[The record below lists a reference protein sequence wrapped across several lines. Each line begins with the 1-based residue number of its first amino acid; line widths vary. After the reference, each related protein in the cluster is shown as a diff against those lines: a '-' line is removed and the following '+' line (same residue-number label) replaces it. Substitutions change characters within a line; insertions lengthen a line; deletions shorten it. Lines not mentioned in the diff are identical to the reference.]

1 MTMKRLCATVLL
13 LLLSVCAFAVQKSGT
28 IVYINGSKF
37 YIHTVQPGETL
48 YGLSKAYEVGEKVI
62 LQYNPSAGGGLKAGE
77 NVKIPFVTA
86 VPEPKSERKLR
97 RTFDSHTVA
106 QGETL
111 YAISRKY
118 EIPIQTVIEDNPS
131 LDPTNLRLGERIL
144 IRKKEIGSE
153 DEAGAKEQ
161 WEAYRNTLNSV
172 AEEGYAYHMVKPG
185 ETFYSLSRRFGITE
199 EQLGSLNGGLK
210 PADLKAGAIIKVP
223 GSPEELAAGERQPAD
238 TVRADSVPDLSAD
251 NRVKEIE
258 FRALRR
264 SATLNVALLLPM
276 DAGTPNPS
284 YLEFYQGFLLGLDS
298 VKTKYGYSVNVCLYN
313 TARDAEKI
321 REITESDA
329 FRNTDLIIGPVY
341 GSVYKALMDDLTNKN
356 IPVIYPL
363 SSRSEEFGV
372 YPDFIQVNPSM
383 KALTVAMSDWLRE
396 EAEEANLVCLNLTG
410 NEVSHSDLEDIRL
423 FKEYMHRIGSMNF
436 YDWNTSAVPLDGL
449 RLQLLPDRENIII
462 LPTTKEAE
470 VSKILPVLSALTD
483 GYRITVVGFP
493 EWQAFTSVDHETYFK
508 LHTKI
513 FTYSYVDN
521 TTEPAKRFA
530 LKYRKYFYTEPNNL
544 AYKAFDMSL
553 YFIELAAK
561 YRDRTLDA
569 LEFYPRNG
577 DFSRFYFQKM
587 EGQAGKENQGFYIV
601 NFGSDYRL
609 KIESL

>member
-1 MTMKRLCATVLL
+1 MLKLLFLFLL
-13 LLLSVCAFAVQKSGT
+13 LWSCGQVLGQGTAVTKSND
-28 IVYINGSKF
+28 IVVIRGKSY
-37 YIHTVQPGETL
+37 YLHTVQPGQTL
-48 YGLSKAYEVGEKVI
+48 YSICKAYGANIDEVKSLNDKKDNALSLYEVLKVP
-62 LQYNPSAGGGLKAGE
+62 YTD
-77 NVKIPFVTA
+77 PFVQQDD
-86 VPEPKSERKLR
+86 K
-97 RTFDSHTVA
+97 F
-106 QGETL
+106 
-111 YAISRKY
+111 Y
-118 EIPIQTVIEDNPS
+118 
-131 LDPTNLRLGERIL
+131 
-144 IRKKEIGSE
+144 
-153 DEAGAKEQ
+153 
-161 WEAYRNTLNSV
+161 
-172 AEEGYAYHMVKPG
+172 YHKVVKG
-185 ETFYSLSRRFGITE
+185 ETFYSIARLYKIKPKR
-199 EQLGSLNGGLK
+199 LLK
-210 PADLKAGAIIKVP
+210 FNEGYAQNQPLAVGAVVKLP
-223 GSPEELAAGERQPAD
+223 LAEI
-238 TVRADSVPDLSAD
+238 DLS
-251 NRVKEIE
+251 VLGEEEIE
-258 FRALRR
+258 ASVGKKQEIRPVRPVRNESVKKVEEASVTDILQDALMQKNEKTEQEPEKETTTVIG
-264 SATLNVALLLPM
+264 ATDKMEIPDYISEVVMSVDPFVKVALLLPFSAKDYPVFVDTLVEKM
-276 DAGTPNPS
+276 PVQISARS
-284 YLEFYQGFLLGLDS
+284 EQFISFYEGVLLAVDSLKNQGY
-298 VKTKYGYSVNVCLYN
+298 KVNLKVFD
-313 TARDAEKI
+313 TERSAEKMYTMVD
-321 REITESDA
+321 EIDR
-329 FRNTDLIIGPVY
+329 FHPDLIIGPVY

-508 LHTKI
+508 LNTKI

>member
-1 MTMKRLCATVLL
+1 MLKLLFLFLL
-13 LLLSVCAFAVQKSGT
+13 LWSCGQVLGQGTAVTKSND
-28 IVYINGSKF
+28 IVVIRGKSY
-37 YIHTVQPGETL
+37 YLHTVQPGQTL
-48 YGLSKAYEVGEKVI
+48 YSICKAYGANIDEVKSLNDKKDNALSLYEVLKVP
-62 LQYNPSAGGGLKAGE
+62 YTD
-77 NVKIPFVTA
+77 PFVQQDD
-86 VPEPKSERKLR
+86 K
-97 RTFDSHTVA
+97 F
-106 QGETL
+106 
-111 YAISRKY
+111 Y
-118 EIPIQTVIEDNPS
+118 
-131 LDPTNLRLGERIL
+131 
-144 IRKKEIGSE
+144 
-153 DEAGAKEQ
+153 
-161 WEAYRNTLNSV
+161 
-172 AEEGYAYHMVKPG
+172 YHKVVKG
-185 ETFYSLSRRFGITE
+185 ETFYSIARLYKIKPKR
-199 EQLGSLNGGLK
+199 LLK
-210 PADLKAGAIIKVP
+210 FNEGYAQNQPLAVGAVVKLP
-223 GSPEELAAGERQPAD
+223 LAEI
-238 TVRADSVPDLSAD
+238 DLS
-251 NRVKEIE
+251 VLGEEEIE
-258 FRALRR
+258 ASVGKKQEIRPVRPVRNESVKKVEEASVTDILQDALMQKNEKTEQEPEKETTTVIG
-264 SATLNVALLLPM
+264 ATDKMEIPDYISEVVMPVDPFVKVALLLPFSAKDYPVFVDTLVEKM
-276 DAGTPNPS
+276 PVQISARS
-284 YLEFYQGFLLGLDS
+284 EQFISFYEGVLLAVERLKNQGY
-298 VKTKYGYSVNVCLYN
+298 KVNLKVFD
-313 TARDAEKI
+313 TERSAEKMYTMVD
-321 REITESDA
+321 EIDR
-329 FRNTDLIIGPVY
+329 FHPDLIIGPVY

-508 LHTKI
+508 LNTKI

>member
-1 MTMKRLCATVLL
+1 MLKLLFLFLL
-13 LLLSVCAFAVQKSGT
+13 LWSCGQVIGQGTAVTKSND
-28 IVYINGSKF
+28 IVVIRGKSY
-37 YIHTVQPGETL
+37 YLHTVQPGQTL
-48 YGLSKAYEVGEKVI
+48 YSICKAYGANIDEVKSLNYKKDNALSLYEVLKVP
-62 LQYNPSAGGGLKAGE
+62 YTD
-77 NVKIPFVTA
+77 PFVQQDD
-86 VPEPKSERKLR
+86 K
-97 RTFDSHTVA
+97 F
-106 QGETL
+106 
-111 YAISRKY
+111 Y
-118 EIPIQTVIEDNPS
+118 
-131 LDPTNLRLGERIL
+131 
-144 IRKKEIGSE
+144 
-153 DEAGAKEQ
+153 
-161 WEAYRNTLNSV
+161 
-172 AEEGYAYHMVKPG
+172 YHKVVKG
-185 ETFYSLSRRFGITE
+185 ETFYSIARLYKIKPKR
-199 EQLGSLNGGLK
+199 LLK
-210 PADLKAGAIIKVP
+210 FNEGYAQNQPLAVGAVVKLP
-223 GSPEELAAGERQPAD
+223 LAEI
-238 TVRADSVPDLSAD
+238 DLS
-251 NRVKEIE
+251 VLGEEEIE
-258 FRALRR
+258 ASVGKKQEIRPERPVRNESVKKVEEASVTDILQNALMQKNEKTEQEPEKETTTVIG
-264 SATLNVALLLPM
+264 ATDKMEIPDYISEVVMPVDPFVKVALLLPFSAKDYPVFVDTLVEKM
-276 DAGTPNPS
+276 PVQISARS
-284 YLEFYQGFLLGLDS
+284 EQFISFYEGVLLAVDSLKNQGY
-298 VKTKYGYSVNVCLYN
+298 KVNLKVFD
-313 TARDAEKI
+313 TERSAEKMYTMVD
-321 REITESDA
+321 EIDR
-329 FRNTDLIIGPVY
+329 FHPDLIIGPVY

-508 LHTKI
+508 LNTKI

>member
-1 MTMKRLCATVLL
+1 MLKLLFLFLL
-13 LLLSVCAFAVQKSGT
+13 LWSCGQVLGQGTAVTKSND
-28 IVYINGSKF
+28 IVVIRGKSY
-37 YIHTVQPGETL
+37 YLHTVQPGQTL
-48 YGLSKAYEVGEKVI
+48 YSICKAYGANIDEVKSLNDKKDNALSLYEVLKVP
-62 LQYNPSAGGGLKAGE
+62 YTD
-77 NVKIPFVTA
+77 PFVQQDD
-86 VPEPKSERKLR
+86 K
-97 RTFDSHTVA
+97 F
-106 QGETL
+106 
-111 YAISRKY
+111 Y
-118 EIPIQTVIEDNPS
+118 
-131 LDPTNLRLGERIL
+131 
-144 IRKKEIGSE
+144 
-153 DEAGAKEQ
+153 
-161 WEAYRNTLNSV
+161 
-172 AEEGYAYHMVKPG
+172 YHKVLKG
-185 ETFYSLSRRFGITE
+185 ETFYSIARLYKIKPKR
-199 EQLGSLNGGLK
+199 LLK
-210 PADLKAGAIIKVP
+210 FNEGYAQNQPLAVGAVVKLP
-223 GSPEELAAGERQPAD
+223 LAEI
-238 TVRADSVPDLSAD
+238 DLS
-251 NRVKEIE
+251 VLGEEEIE
-258 FRALRR
+258 ASVGKKQEIRPERPVRNETVKKVEEASVTDILQDALMQKNEKTEQEPEKETTTVIG
-264 SATLNVALLLPM
+264 ATDKMEIPDYISEVVMPVDPFVKVALLLPFSAKDYPVFVDTLVEKM
-276 DAGTPNPS
+276 PVQISARS
-284 YLEFYQGFLLGLDS
+284 EQFISFYEGVLLAVDSLKNQGY
-298 VKTKYGYSVNVCLYN
+298 KVNLKVFD
-313 TARDAEKI
+313 TERSAEKMYTMVD
-321 REITESDA
+321 EID
-329 FRNTDLIIGPVY
+329 RLHPDLIIGPVY

-470 VSKILPVLSALTD
+470 VSKILPILSALTE

-493 EWQAFTSVDHETYFK
+493 EWQTFTSVDHETYFK
-508 LHTKI
+508 LNTKI

>member
-1 MTMKRLCATVLL
+1 MLKLLFLFLL
-13 LLLSVCAFAVQKSGT
+13 LWSCGQVIGQGTAVTKSND
-28 IVYINGSKF
+28 IVVIRGKSY
-37 YIHTVQPGETL
+37 YLHTVQPGQTL
-48 YGLSKAYEVGEKVI
+48 YSICKAYGANIDEVKSLNDKKDNALSLYEVLKVP
-62 LQYNPSAGGGLKAGE
+62 YTD
-77 NVKIPFVTA
+77 PFVQQDD
-86 VPEPKSERKLR
+86 K
-97 RTFDSHTVA
+97 F
-106 QGETL
+106 
-111 YAISRKY
+111 Y
-118 EIPIQTVIEDNPS
+118 
-131 LDPTNLRLGERIL
+131 
-144 IRKKEIGSE
+144 
-153 DEAGAKEQ
+153 
-161 WEAYRNTLNSV
+161 
-172 AEEGYAYHMVKPG
+172 YHKVVKG
-185 ETFYSLSRRFGITE
+185 ETFYSIARLYKIKPKR
-199 EQLGSLNGGLK
+199 LLK
-210 PADLKAGAIIKVP
+210 FNEGYAQNQPLAVGAVVKLP
-223 GSPEELAAGERQPAD
+223 LAEI
-238 TVRADSVPDLSAD
+238 DLSVLGEEEIEASVGKKQEIRPERPVR
-251 NRVKEIE
+251 NESVKEVEEASVTDILQN
-258 FRALRR
+258 ALMQKNEKTEQEPEKETTTVIG
-264 SATLNVALLLPM
+264 ATDKMEIPDYISEVVMPVDPFVKVALLLPFSAKDYPVFVDTLVEKM
-276 DAGTPNPS
+276 PVQISARS
-284 YLEFYQGFLLGLDS
+284 EQFISFYEGVLLAVDSLKNQGY
-298 VKTKYGYSVNVCLYN
+298 KVNLKVFD
-313 TARDAEKI
+313 TERSAEKMYTMVD
-321 REITESDA
+321 EIDR
-329 FRNTDLIIGPVY
+329 FHPDLIIGPVY

-508 LHTKI
+508 LNTKI

>member
-1 MTMKRLCATVLL
+1 MLKLLFLFLL
-13 LLLSVCAFAVQKSGT
+13 LWSCGQVLGQGTAVTKSND
-28 IVYINGSKF
+28 IVVIRGKSY
-37 YIHTVQPGETL
+37 YLHTVQPGQTL
-48 YGLSKAYEVGEKVI
+48 YSICKAYGANIDEVKSLNDKKDNALSLYEVLKVP
-62 LQYNPSAGGGLKAGE
+62 YTD
-77 NVKIPFVTA
+77 PFVQQDD
-86 VPEPKSERKLR
+86 K
-97 RTFDSHTVA
+97 F
-106 QGETL
+106 
-111 YAISRKY
+111 Y
-118 EIPIQTVIEDNPS
+118 
-131 LDPTNLRLGERIL
+131 
-144 IRKKEIGSE
+144 
-153 DEAGAKEQ
+153 
-161 WEAYRNTLNSV
+161 
-172 AEEGYAYHMVKPG
+172 YHKVLKG
-185 ETFYSLSRRFGITE
+185 ETFYSIARLYKIKPKR
-199 EQLGSLNGGLK
+199 LLK
-210 PADLKAGAIIKVP
+210 FNEGYAQNQPLAVGAVVKLP
-223 GSPEELAAGERQPAD
+223 LAEI
-238 TVRADSVPDLSAD
+238 DLS
-251 NRVKEIE
+251 VLGEEEIE
-258 FRALRR
+258 ASVGKKQEIRPERPVRNESVKKVEEASVTDILQDALMQKNEKTEQEPEKETTTVIG
-264 SATLNVALLLPM
+264 ATDKMEIPDYISEVVMPVDPFVKVALLLPFSAKDYPVFVDTLVEKM
-276 DAGTPNPS
+276 PVQISARS
-284 YLEFYQGFLLGLDS
+284 EQFISFYEGVLLAVDSLKNQGY
-298 VKTKYGYSVNVCLYN
+298 KVNLKVFD
-313 TARDAEKI
+313 TERSAEKMYTMVD
-321 REITESDA
+321 EIDR
-329 FRNTDLIIGPVY
+329 FHPDLIIGPVY

-508 LHTKI
+508 LNTKI

-544 AYKAFDMSL
+544 AYKSFDMSL

>member
-1 MTMKRLCATVLL
+1 MLKLLFLFLL
-13 LLLSVCAFAVQKSGT
+13 LWSCGQVLGQGTAVTKSND
-28 IVYINGSKF
+28 IVVIRGKSY
-37 YIHTVQPGETL
+37 YLHTVQTGQTL
-48 YGLSKAYEVGEKVI
+48 YSICKAYGANIDEVKSLNDKKDNALSLYEVLKVP
-62 LQYNPSAGGGLKAGE
+62 YTD
-77 NVKIPFVTA
+77 PFVQQDD
-86 VPEPKSERKLR
+86 K
-97 RTFDSHTVA
+97 F
-106 QGETL
+106 
-111 YAISRKY
+111 Y
-118 EIPIQTVIEDNPS
+118 
-131 LDPTNLRLGERIL
+131 
-144 IRKKEIGSE
+144 
-153 DEAGAKEQ
+153 
-161 WEAYRNTLNSV
+161 
-172 AEEGYAYHMVKPG
+172 YHKVVKG
-185 ETFYSLSRRFGITE
+185 ETFYSIARLYKIKPKR
-199 EQLGSLNGGLK
+199 LLK
-210 PADLKAGAIIKVP
+210 FNEGYAQNQPLAVGAVVKLP
-223 GSPEELAAGERQPAD
+223 LAEI
-238 TVRADSVPDLSAD
+238 DLS
-251 NRVKEIE
+251 VLGEEEIE
-258 FRALRR
+258 ASVGKKQEIRPERPVRNESVKKVEEASVTDILQNALMQKNEKTEQEPEKETTTVIG
-264 SATLNVALLLPM
+264 ATDKMEIPDYISEVVMPVDPFVKVALLLPFSAKDYPVFVDTLVEKM
-276 DAGTPNPS
+276 PVQISARS
-284 YLEFYQGFLLGLDS
+284 EQFISFYEGVLLAVDSLKNQGY
-298 VKTKYGYSVNVCLYN
+298 KVNLKVFD
-313 TARDAEKI
+313 TERSAEKMYTMVD
-321 REITESDA
+321 EIDR
-329 FRNTDLIIGPVY
+329 FHPDLIIGPVY

-508 LHTKI
+508 LNTKI

>member
-1 MTMKRLCATVLL
+1 MLKLLFLFLL
-13 LLLSVCAFAVQKSGT
+13 LWSCGQVLGQGTAVTKSND
-28 IVYINGSKF
+28 IVVIRGKSY
-37 YIHTVQPGETL
+37 YLHTVQPGQTL
-48 YGLSKAYEVGEKVI
+48 YSICKAYGANIDEVKSLNDKKDNALSLYEVLKVP
-62 LQYNPSAGGGLKAGE
+62 YTD
-77 NVKIPFVTA
+77 PFVQQDD
-86 VPEPKSERKLR
+86 K
-97 RTFDSHTVA
+97 F
-106 QGETL
+106 
-111 YAISRKY
+111 Y
-118 EIPIQTVIEDNPS
+118 
-131 LDPTNLRLGERIL
+131 
-144 IRKKEIGSE
+144 
-153 DEAGAKEQ
+153 
-161 WEAYRNTLNSV
+161 
-172 AEEGYAYHMVKPG
+172 YHKVVKG
-185 ETFYSLSRRFGITE
+185 ETFYSIARLYKIKPKR
-199 EQLGSLNGGLK
+199 LLK
-210 PADLKAGAIIKVP
+210 FNEGYAQNQPLAVGAVVKLP
-223 GSPEELAAGERQPAD
+223 LAEI
-238 TVRADSVPDLSAD
+238 DLS
-251 NRVKEIE
+251 VLGEEEIE
-258 FRALRR
+258 ASVGKKQEIRPERPVRNESVKKVEEASVTDILQDALMQKNEKTEQEPEKETTTVIG
-264 SATLNVALLLPM
+264 ATDKMEIPDYISEVVMPVDPFVKVALLLPFSAKDYPVFVDTLVEKM
-276 DAGTPNPS
+276 PVQISARS
-284 YLEFYQGFLLGLDS
+284 EQFISFYEGVLLAVDSLKNQGY
-298 VKTKYGYSVNVCLYN
+298 KVNLKVFD
-313 TARDAEKI
+313 TERSAEKMYTMVD
-321 REITESDA
+321 EIDR
-329 FRNTDLIIGPVY
+329 FHPDLIIGPVY

-508 LHTKI
+508 LNTKI

-521 TTEPAKRFA
+521 TTEPAKRFP

>member
-1 MTMKRLCATVLL
+1 MLLWSCGQVLGQGT
-13 LLLSVCAFAVQKSGT
+13 AVTKSND
-28 IVYINGSKF
+28 IVVIRGKSY
-37 YIHTVQPGETL
+37 YLHTVQPGQTL
-48 YGLSKAYEVGEKVI
+48 YSICKAYGANIDEVKSLNDKKDNALSLYEVLKVP
-62 LQYNPSAGGGLKAGE
+62 YTD
-77 NVKIPFVTA
+77 PFVQQDD
-86 VPEPKSERKLR
+86 K
-97 RTFDSHTVA
+97 F
-106 QGETL
+106 
-111 YAISRKY
+111 Y
-118 EIPIQTVIEDNPS
+118 
-131 LDPTNLRLGERIL
+131 
-144 IRKKEIGSE
+144 
-153 DEAGAKEQ
+153 
-161 WEAYRNTLNSV
+161 
-172 AEEGYAYHMVKPG
+172 YHKVVKG
-185 ETFYSLSRRFGITE
+185 ETFYSIARLYKIKPKR
-199 EQLGSLNGGLK
+199 LLK
-210 PADLKAGAIIKVP
+210 FNEGYAQNQPLAVGAVVKLP
-223 GSPEELAAGERQPAD
+223 LAEI
-238 TVRADSVPDLSAD
+238 DLS
-251 NRVKEIE
+251 VLGEEEIE
-258 FRALRR
+258 ASVGKKQEIRPERPVRNESVKKVEEASVTDILQDALMQKNEKTEQEPEKETTTVIG
-264 SATLNVALLLPM
+264 ATDKMEIPDYISEVVMPVDPFVKVALLLPFSAKDYPVFVDTLVEKM
-276 DAGTPNPS
+276 PVQISARS
-284 YLEFYQGFLLGLDS
+284 EQFISFYEGVLLAVDSLKNQGY
-298 VKTKYGYSVNVCLYN
+298 KVNLKVFD
-313 TARDAEKI
+313 TERSAEKMYTMVD
-321 REITESDA
+321 EIDR
-329 FRNTDLIIGPVY
+329 FHPDLIIGPVY

-508 LHTKI
+508 LNTKI

>member
-1 MTMKRLCATVLL
+1 MLKLLFLFLL
-13 LLLSVCAFAVQKSGT
+13 LWSCGQVLGQGTAVTKSND
-28 IVYINGSKF
+28 IVVIRGKSY
-37 YIHTVQPGETL
+37 YLHTVQPGQTL
-48 YGLSKAYEVGEKVI
+48 YSICKAYGANIDEVKSLNDKKDNALSLYEVLKVP
-62 LQYNPSAGGGLKAGE
+62 YTD
-77 NVKIPFVTA
+77 PFVQQDD
-86 VPEPKSERKLR
+86 K
-97 RTFDSHTVA
+97 F
-106 QGETL
+106 
-111 YAISRKY
+111 Y
-118 EIPIQTVIEDNPS
+118 
-131 LDPTNLRLGERIL
+131 
-144 IRKKEIGSE
+144 
-153 DEAGAKEQ
+153 
-161 WEAYRNTLNSV
+161 
-172 AEEGYAYHMVKPG
+172 YHKVLKG
-185 ETFYSLSRRFGITE
+185 ETFYSIARLYKIKPKR
-199 EQLGSLNGGLK
+199 LLK
-210 PADLKAGAIIKVP
+210 FNEGYAQNQPLAVGAVVKLP
-223 GSPEELAAGERQPAD
+223 LAEI
-238 TVRADSVPDLSAD
+238 DLS
-251 NRVKEIE
+251 VLGEEEIE
-258 FRALRR
+258 ASVGKKQEIRPVRPVRNESVKKVEEASVTDILQDALMQKNEKTEQEPEKETTTVIV
-264 SATLNVALLLPM
+264 ATDKMEIPDYISEVVMPVDPFVKVALLLPFSAKDYPVFVDTLVEKM
-276 DAGTPNPS
+276 PVQISARS
-284 YLEFYQGFLLGLDS
+284 EQFISFYEGVLLAVDSLKNQGY
-298 VKTKYGYSVNVCLYN
+298 KVNLKVFD
-313 TARDAEKI
+313 TERSAEKMYTMVD
-321 REITESDA
+321 EIDR
-329 FRNTDLIIGPVY
+329 FHPDLIIGPVY

-493 EWQAFTSVDHETYFK
+493 EWQAFTSVVHETYFK
-508 LHTKI
+508 LNTKI

>member
-1 MTMKRLCATVLL
+1 MLKLLFLFLL
-13 LLLSVCAFAVQKSGT
+13 LWSCGQVIGQGTAVTKSND
-28 IVYINGSKF
+28 IVVIRGKSY
-37 YIHTVQPGETL
+37 YLHTVQPGQTL
-48 YGLSKAYEVGEKVI
+48 YSICKAYGANIDEVKSLNDKKDNALSLYEVLKVP
-62 LQYNPSAGGGLKAGE
+62 YTD
-77 NVKIPFVTA
+77 PFVQQDD
-86 VPEPKSERKLR
+86 K
-97 RTFDSHTVA
+97 F
-106 QGETL
+106 
-111 YAISRKY
+111 Y
-118 EIPIQTVIEDNPS
+118 
-131 LDPTNLRLGERIL
+131 
-144 IRKKEIGSE
+144 
-153 DEAGAKEQ
+153 
-161 WEAYRNTLNSV
+161 
-172 AEEGYAYHMVKPG
+172 YHKVVKG
-185 ETFYSLSRRFGITE
+185 ETFYSIARLYKIKPKR
-199 EQLGSLNGGLK
+199 LLK
-210 PADLKAGAIIKVP
+210 FNEGYAQNQPLAVGAVVKLP
-223 GSPEELAAGERQPAD
+223 LAEI
-238 TVRADSVPDLSAD
+238 DLS
-251 NRVKEIE
+251 VLGEEEIE
-258 FRALRR
+258 ASVGKKQEIRPERPVRNESVKKVEEASVTDILQNALMQKNEKTEQEPEKETTTVIG
-264 SATLNVALLLPM
+264 ATDKMEIPDYISEVVMPVDPFVKVALLLPFSAKDYPVFVDTLVEKM
-276 DAGTPNPS
+276 PVQISARS
-284 YLEFYQGFLLGLDS
+284 EQFISFYEGVLLAVDSLKNQGY
-298 VKTKYGYSVNVCLYN
+298 KVNLKVFD
-313 TARDAEKI
+313 TERSAEKMYTMVD
-321 REITESDA
+321 EIDR
-329 FRNTDLIIGPVY
+329 FHPDLIIGPVY

-449 RLQLLPDRENIII
+449 RLLPDRENIII

-508 LHTKI
+508 LNTKI

>member
-1 MTMKRLCATVLL
+1 MLTLLFLFLL
-13 LLLSVCAFAVQKSGT
+13 LWSCGQVLGQGTAVTKSND
-28 IVYINGSKF
+28 IVVIRGKSY
-37 YIHTVQPGETL
+37 YLHTVQPGQTL
-48 YGLSKAYEVGEKVI
+48 YSICKAYGANIDEVKSLNDKKDNALSLYEVLKVP
-62 LQYNPSAGGGLKAGE
+62 YTD
-77 NVKIPFVTA
+77 PFVQQDD
-86 VPEPKSERKLR
+86 K
-97 RTFDSHTVA
+97 F
-106 QGETL
+106 
-111 YAISRKY
+111 Y
-118 EIPIQTVIEDNPS
+118 
-131 LDPTNLRLGERIL
+131 
-144 IRKKEIGSE
+144 
-153 DEAGAKEQ
+153 
-161 WEAYRNTLNSV
+161 
-172 AEEGYAYHMVKPG
+172 YHKVVKG
-185 ETFYSLSRRFGITE
+185 ETFYSIARLYKIKPKR
-199 EQLGSLNGGLK
+199 LLK
-210 PADLKAGAIIKVP
+210 FNEGYAQNQPLAVGAVVKLP
-223 GSPEELAAGERQPAD
+223 LAEI
-238 TVRADSVPDLSAD
+238 DLS
-251 NRVKEIE
+251 VLGEEEIE
-258 FRALRR
+258 ASVGKKQEIRPVRPVRNESVKKVEEASVTDILQDALMQKNEKTEQEPEKETTTVIG
-264 SATLNVALLLPM
+264 ATDKMEIPDYISEVVMPVDPFVKVALLLPFSAKDYPVFVDTLVEKM
-276 DAGTPNPS
+276 PVQISARS
-284 YLEFYQGFLLGLDS
+284 EQFISFYEGVLLAVDSLKNQGY
-298 VKTKYGYSVNVCLYN
+298 KVNLKVFD
-313 TARDAEKI
+313 TERSAEKMYTMVD
-321 REITESDA
+321 EIDR
-329 FRNTDLIIGPVY
+329 FHPDLIIGPVY

-508 LHTKI
+508 LNTKI

>member
-1 MTMKRLCATVLL
+1 MLKLLFLFLL
-13 LLLSVCAFAVQKSGT
+13 LWSCGQVLGQGTAVTKSND
-28 IVYINGSKF
+28 IVVIRGKSY
-37 YIHTVQPGETL
+37 YLHTVQPGQTL
-48 YGLSKAYEVGEKVI
+48 YSICKAYGANIDEVKSLNDKKDNALSLYEVLKVP
-62 LQYNPSAGGGLKAGE
+62 YTD
-77 NVKIPFVTA
+77 PFVQQDD
-86 VPEPKSERKLR
+86 K
-97 RTFDSHTVA
+97 F
-106 QGETL
+106 
-111 YAISRKY
+111 Y
-118 EIPIQTVIEDNPS
+118 
-131 LDPTNLRLGERIL
+131 
-144 IRKKEIGSE
+144 
-153 DEAGAKEQ
+153 
-161 WEAYRNTLNSV
+161 
-172 AEEGYAYHMVKPG
+172 YHKVVKG
-185 ETFYSLSRRFGITE
+185 ETFYSIARLYKIKPKR
-199 EQLGSLNGGLK
+199 LLK
-210 PADLKAGAIIKVP
+210 FNEGYAQNQPLAVGAVVKLP
-223 GSPEELAAGERQPAD
+223 LAEI
-238 TVRADSVPDLSAD
+238 DLSVLGEEEIEASVGKKQEIRPERPVRNESVKKVEEASVTD
-251 NRVKEIE
+251 ILQNALMQKNEKTEQEPEKEITTVIG
-258 FRALRR
+258 
-264 SATLNVALLLPM
+264 ATDKMEIPDYISEVVMPVDPFVKVALLLPFSAKDYPVFVDTLVEKM
-276 DAGTPNPS
+276 PVQISARS
-284 YLEFYQGFLLGLDS
+284 EQFISFYEGVLLAVDSLKNQGY
-298 VKTKYGYSVNVCLYN
+298 KVNLKVFD
-313 TARDAEKI
+313 TERSAEKMYTMVD
-321 REITESDA
+321 EIDR
-329 FRNTDLIIGPVY
+329 FHPDLIIGPVY

-508 LHTKI
+508 LNTKI

>member
-1 MTMKRLCATVLL
+1 MLKLLFLFLL
-13 LLLSVCAFAVQKSGT
+13 LWSCGQVLGQGTAVTKSND
-28 IVYINGSKF
+28 IVVIRGKSY
-37 YIHTVQPGETL
+37 YLHTVQPGQTL
-48 YGLSKAYEVGEKVI
+48 YSICKAYGANIDEVKSLNDKKDNALSLYEVLKVP
-62 LQYNPSAGGGLKAGE
+62 YTD
-77 NVKIPFVTA
+77 PFVQQDD
-86 VPEPKSERKLR
+86 K
-97 RTFDSHTVA
+97 F
-106 QGETL
+106 
-111 YAISRKY
+111 Y
-118 EIPIQTVIEDNPS
+118 
-131 LDPTNLRLGERIL
+131 
-144 IRKKEIGSE
+144 
-153 DEAGAKEQ
+153 
-161 WEAYRNTLNSV
+161 
-172 AEEGYAYHMVKPG
+172 YHKVVKG
-185 ETFYSLSRRFGITE
+185 ETFYSIARLYKIKPKR
-199 EQLGSLNGGLK
+199 LLK
-210 PADLKAGAIIKVP
+210 FNEGYAQNQPLTVGAVVKLP
-223 GSPEELAAGERQPAD
+223 LAEI
-238 TVRADSVPDLSAD
+238 DLSVLGEEEIEASVGKKQEIRPERPVRNESVKKVEEASVTD
-251 NRVKEIE
+251 ILQNALMQKNEKTEQEPEKEITTVIG
-258 FRALRR
+258 
-264 SATLNVALLLPM
+264 ATDKMEIPDYISEVVMPVDPFVKVALLLPFSAKDYPVFVDTLVEKM
-276 DAGTPNPS
+276 PVQISARS
-284 YLEFYQGFLLGLDS
+284 EQFISFYEGVLLAVDSLKNQGY
-298 VKTKYGYSVNVCLYN
+298 KVNLKVFD
-313 TARDAEKI
+313 TERSAEKMYTMVD
-321 REITESDA
+321 EIDR
-329 FRNTDLIIGPVY
+329 FHPDLIIGPVY

-508 LHTKI
+508 LNTKI

-561 YRDRTLDA
+561 
-569 LEFYPRNG
+569 
-577 DFSRFYFQKM
+577 
-587 EGQAGKENQGFYIV
+587 
-601 NFGSDYRL
+601 
-609 KIESL
+609 

>member
-1 MTMKRLCATVLL
+1 MLKLLFLFLL
-13 LLLSVCAFAVQKSGT
+13 LWSCGQVIGQGTAVTKSND
-28 IVYINGSKF
+28 IVVIRGKSY
-37 YIHTVQPGETL
+37 YLHTVQPGQTL
-48 YGLSKAYEVGEKVI
+48 YSICKAYGANIDEVKSLNDKKDNALSLYEVLKVP
-62 LQYNPSAGGGLKAGE
+62 YTD
-77 NVKIPFVTA
+77 PFVQQDD
-86 VPEPKSERKLR
+86 K
-97 RTFDSHTVA
+97 F
-106 QGETL
+106 
-111 YAISRKY
+111 Y
-118 EIPIQTVIEDNPS
+118 
-131 LDPTNLRLGERIL
+131 
-144 IRKKEIGSE
+144 
-153 DEAGAKEQ
+153 
-161 WEAYRNTLNSV
+161 
-172 AEEGYAYHMVKPG
+172 YHKVVKG
-185 ETFYSLSRRFGITE
+185 ETFYSIARLYKIKPKR
-199 EQLGSLNGGLK
+199 LLK
-210 PADLKAGAIIKVP
+210 FNEGYAQNQPLTVGAVVKLP
-223 GSPEELAAGERQPAD
+223 LAEI
-238 TVRADSVPDLSAD
+238 DLSVLGEEEIEASVGKKQEIRPERPVRNESVKKVEEASVTD
-251 NRVKEIE
+251 ILQNALMQKNEKTEQEPEKEITTVIG
-258 FRALRR
+258 
-264 SATLNVALLLPM
+264 ATDKMEIPDYISEVVMPVDPFVKVALLLPFSAKDYPVFVDTLVEKM
-276 DAGTPNPS
+276 PVQISARS
-284 YLEFYQGFLLGLDS
+284 EQFISFYEGVLLAVDSLKNQGY
-298 VKTKYGYSVNVCLYN
+298 KVNLKVFD
-313 TARDAEKI
+313 TERSAEKMYTMVD
-321 REITESDA
+321 EIDR
-329 FRNTDLIIGPVY
+329 FHPDLIIGPVY

-508 LHTKI
+508 LNTKI

>member
-1 MTMKRLCATVLL
+1 MLKLLFLFLL
-13 LLLSVCAFAVQKSGT
+13 LWSCGQVLGQGTAVTKSND
-28 IVYINGSKF
+28 IVVIRGKSY
-37 YIHTVQPGETL
+37 YLHTVQPGQTL
-48 YGLSKAYEVGEKVI
+48 YSICKAYGANIDEVKSLNDKKDNALSLYEVLKVP
-62 LQYNPSAGGGLKAGE
+62 YTD
-77 NVKIPFVTA
+77 PFVQQDD
-86 VPEPKSERKLR
+86 K
-97 RTFDSHTVA
+97 F
-106 QGETL
+106 
-111 YAISRKY
+111 Y
-118 EIPIQTVIEDNPS
+118 
-131 LDPTNLRLGERIL
+131 
-144 IRKKEIGSE
+144 
-153 DEAGAKEQ
+153 
-161 WEAYRNTLNSV
+161 
-172 AEEGYAYHMVKPG
+172 YHKVLKG
-185 ETFYSLSRRFGITE
+185 ETFYSIARLYKIKPKR
-199 EQLGSLNGGLK
+199 LLK
-210 PADLKAGAIIKVP
+210 FNEGYAQNQPLAVGAVVKLP
-223 GSPEELAAGERQPAD
+223 LAEI
-238 TVRADSVPDLSAD
+238 DLS
-251 NRVKEIE
+251 VLGEEEIE
-258 FRALRR
+258 ASVGKKQEIRPERPVRNESVKKVEEASVTDILQDALMQKNEKTEQEPEKETTTVIG
-264 SATLNVALLLPM
+264 ATDKMEIPDYISEVVMPVDPFVKVALLLPFSAKDYPVFVDTLVEKMPVQISARSEQFISFYEGVLLAM
-276 DAGTPNPS
+276 DSLKN
-284 YLEFYQGFLLGLDS
+284 QGY
-298 VKTKYGYSVNVCLYN
+298 KVNLKVFD
-313 TARDAEKI
+313 TERSAEKMYTMVD
-321 REITESDA
+321 EIDR
-329 FRNTDLIIGPVY
+329 FHPDLIIGPVY

-508 LHTKI
+508 LNTKI

>member
-1 MTMKRLCATVLL
+1 MLKLLFLFLL
-13 LLLSVCAFAVQKSGT
+13 LWSCGQVIGQGTAVTKSND
-28 IVYINGSKF
+28 IVVIRGKSY
-37 YIHTVQPGETL
+37 YLHTVQPGQTL
-48 YGLSKAYEVGEKVI
+48 YSICKAYGANIDEVKSLNDKKDNALSLYEVLKVP
-62 LQYNPSAGGGLKAGE
+62 YTD
-77 NVKIPFVTA
+77 PFVQQDD
-86 VPEPKSERKLR
+86 K
-97 RTFDSHTVA
+97 F
-106 QGETL
+106 
-111 YAISRKY
+111 Y
-118 EIPIQTVIEDNPS
+118 
-131 LDPTNLRLGERIL
+131 
-144 IRKKEIGSE
+144 
-153 DEAGAKEQ
+153 
-161 WEAYRNTLNSV
+161 
-172 AEEGYAYHMVKPG
+172 YHKVVKG
-185 ETFYSLSRRFGITE
+185 ETFYSIARLYKIKPKR
-199 EQLGSLNGGLK
+199 LLK
-210 PADLKAGAIIKVP
+210 FNEGYAQNQPLAVGAVVKLP
-223 GSPEELAAGERQPAD
+223 LAEI
-238 TVRADSVPDLSAD
+238 DLS
-251 NRVKEIE
+251 VLGEEEIE
-258 FRALRR
+258 ASVGKKQEIRPERPVQNETVKKVEEASVTDILQDALMQKNEKTEQEPEKETTTVIG
-264 SATLNVALLLPM
+264 ATDKMEIPDYISEVVMPVDPFVKVALLLPFSAKDYPVFVDTLVEKM
-276 DAGTPNPS
+276 PVQISARS
-284 YLEFYQGFLLGLDS
+284 EQFISFYEGVLLAVDSLKNQGY
-298 VKTKYGYSVNVCLYN
+298 KVNLKVFD
-313 TARDAEKI
+313 TERSAEKMYTMVD
-321 REITESDA
+321 EIDR
-329 FRNTDLIIGPVY
+329 FHPDLIIGPVY

-508 LHTKI
+508 LNTKI

>member
-1 MTMKRLCATVLL
+1 MLKLLFLFLL
-13 LLLSVCAFAVQKSGT
+13 LWSCGQVLGQGTAVTKSND
-28 IVYINGSKF
+28 IVVIRGKSY
-37 YIHTVQPGETL
+37 YLHTVQPGQTL
-48 YGLSKAYEVGEKVI
+48 YSICKAYGANIDEVKSLNDKKDNALSLYEVLKVP
-62 LQYNPSAGGGLKAGE
+62 YTD
-77 NVKIPFVTA
+77 PFVQQDD
-86 VPEPKSERKLR
+86 K
-97 RTFDSHTVA
+97 F
-106 QGETL
+106 
-111 YAISRKY
+111 Y
-118 EIPIQTVIEDNPS
+118 
-131 LDPTNLRLGERIL
+131 
-144 IRKKEIGSE
+144 
-153 DEAGAKEQ
+153 
-161 WEAYRNTLNSV
+161 
-172 AEEGYAYHMVKPG
+172 YHKVVKG
-185 ETFYSLSRRFGITE
+185 ETFYSIARLYKIKPKR
-199 EQLGSLNGGLK
+199 LLK
-210 PADLKAGAIIKVP
+210 FNEGYAQNQPLAVGAVVKLP
-223 GSPEELAAGERQPAD
+223 LAEI
-238 TVRADSVPDLSAD
+238 DLS
-251 NRVKEIE
+251 VLGEEEIE
-258 FRALRR
+258 ASVGKKQEIRPVRPVRNESVKKVEEASVTDILQDALMQKNEKTEQEPEKETTTVIG
-264 SATLNVALLLPM
+264 ATDKMEIPDYISEVVMPVDPFVKVALLLPFSAKDYPVFVDTLVEKM
-276 DAGTPNPS
+276 PVQISARS
-284 YLEFYQGFLLGLDS
+284 EQFISFYEGVLLAVDSLKNQGY
-298 VKTKYGYSVNVCLYN
+298 KVNLKVFD
-313 TARDAEKI
+313 TERSAEKMYTMVD
-321 REITESDA
+321 EIDR
-329 FRNTDLIIGPVY
+329 FHPDLIIGPVY

-423 FKEYMHRIGSMNF
+423 FKEYMHRIRSMNF
-436 YDWNTSAVPLDGL
+436 YDWNT
-449 RLQLLPDRENIII
+449 
-462 LPTTKEAE
+462 
-470 VSKILPVLSALTD
+470 SALTD

-508 LHTKI
+508 LNTKI

>member
-1 MTMKRLCATVLL
+1 MLKLLFLFLL
-13 LLLSVCAFAVQKSGT
+13 LWSCGQVLGQGTAVTKSND
-28 IVYINGSKF
+28 IVVIRGKSY
-37 YIHTVQPGETL
+37 YLHTVQPGQTL
-48 YGLSKAYEVGEKVI
+48 YSICKAYGANIDEVKSLNDKKDNALSLYEVLKVP
-62 LQYNPSAGGGLKAGE
+62 YTD
-77 NVKIPFVTA
+77 PFVQQDD
-86 VPEPKSERKLR
+86 K
-97 RTFDSHTVA
+97 F
-106 QGETL
+106 
-111 YAISRKY
+111 Y
-118 EIPIQTVIEDNPS
+118 
-131 LDPTNLRLGERIL
+131 
-144 IRKKEIGSE
+144 
-153 DEAGAKEQ
+153 
-161 WEAYRNTLNSV
+161 
-172 AEEGYAYHMVKPG
+172 YHKVLKG
-185 ETFYSLSRRFGITE
+185 ETFYSIARLYKIKPKR
-199 EQLGSLNGGLK
+199 LLK
-210 PADLKAGAIIKVP
+210 FNEGYAQNQPLAVGAVVKLP
-223 GSPEELAAGERQPAD
+223 LAEI
-238 TVRADSVPDLSAD
+238 DLS
-251 NRVKEIE
+251 VLGEEEIE
-258 FRALRR
+258 ASVGKKQEIRPERPVRNESVKKVEEASVTDILQDALMQKNEKTEQEPEKETTTVIG
-264 SATLNVALLLPM
+264 ATDKMEIPDYISEVVMPVDPFVKVALLLPFSAKDYPVFVDTLVEKM
-276 DAGTPNPS
+276 PVQISARS
-284 YLEFYQGFLLGLDS
+284 EQFISFYEGVLLAVDSLKNQGY
-298 VKTKYGYSVNVCLYN
+298 KVNLKVFD
-313 TARDAEKI
+313 TERSAEKMYTMVD
-321 REITESDA
+321 EIDR
-329 FRNTDLIIGPVY
+329 FHPDLIIGPVY

-508 LHTKI
+508 LNTKI

-569 LEFYPRNG
+569 LEFYTRNG

>member
-1 MTMKRLCATVLL
+1 MLKLLFLFLL
-13 LLLSVCAFAVQKSGT
+13 LWSCGQVLGQGTAVTKSND
-28 IVYINGSKF
+28 IVVIRGKSY
-37 YIHTVQPGETL
+37 YLHTVQPGQTL
-48 YGLSKAYEVGEKVI
+48 YSICKAYGANIDEVKSLNDKKDNALSLYEVLKVP
-62 LQYNPSAGGGLKAGE
+62 YTD
-77 NVKIPFVTA
+77 PFVQQDD
-86 VPEPKSERKLR
+86 K
-97 RTFDSHTVA
+97 F
-106 QGETL
+106 
-111 YAISRKY
+111 Y
-118 EIPIQTVIEDNPS
+118 
-131 LDPTNLRLGERIL
+131 
-144 IRKKEIGSE
+144 
-153 DEAGAKEQ
+153 
-161 WEAYRNTLNSV
+161 
-172 AEEGYAYHMVKPG
+172 YHKVLKG
-185 ETFYSLSRRFGITE
+185 ETFYSIARLYKIKPKR
-199 EQLGSLNGGLK
+199 LLK
-210 PADLKAGAIIKVP
+210 FNEGYAQNQPLAVGAVVKLP
-223 GSPEELAAGERQPAD
+223 LAEI
-238 TVRADSVPDLSAD
+238 DLS
-251 NRVKEIE
+251 VLGEEEIE
-258 FRALRR
+258 ASVGKKQEIRPERPVRNESVKKVEEAAVTDILQDALMQKNEKTEQEPEKETTTVIG
-264 SATLNVALLLPM
+264 ATDKMEIPDYISEVVMPVDPFVKVALLLPFSAKDYPVFVDTLVEKM
-276 DAGTPNPS
+276 PVQISARS
-284 YLEFYQGFLLGLDS
+284 EQFISFYEGVLLAVDSLKNQGY
-298 VKTKYGYSVNVCLYN
+298 KVNLKVFD
-313 TARDAEKI
+313 TERSAEKMYTMVD
-321 REITESDA
+321 EID
-329 FRNTDLIIGPVY
+329 RLHPDLIIGPVY

-508 LHTKI
+508 LNTKI

-553 YFIELAAK
+553 YFIELAAE

>member
-1 MTMKRLCATVLL
+1 MLKLLFLFLL
-13 LLLSVCAFAVQKSGT
+13 LWSCGQVLGQGTAVTKSND
-28 IVYINGSKF
+28 IVVIRGKSY
-37 YIHTVQPGETL
+37 YLHTVQPGQTL
-48 YGLSKAYEVGEKVI
+48 YSICKAYGANIDEVKSLNDKRDNALSLYEVLKVP
-62 LQYNPSAGGGLKAGE
+62 YTD
-77 NVKIPFVTA
+77 PFVQQDD
-86 VPEPKSERKLR
+86 K
-97 RTFDSHTVA
+97 F
-106 QGETL
+106 
-111 YAISRKY
+111 Y
-118 EIPIQTVIEDNPS
+118 
-131 LDPTNLRLGERIL
+131 
-144 IRKKEIGSE
+144 
-153 DEAGAKEQ
+153 
-161 WEAYRNTLNSV
+161 
-172 AEEGYAYHMVKPG
+172 YHKVVKG
-185 ETFYSLSRRFGITE
+185 ETFYSIARLYKIKPKR
-199 EQLGSLNGGLK
+199 LLK
-210 PADLKAGAIIKVP
+210 FNEGYAQNQPLAVGAVVKLP
-223 GSPEELAAGERQPAD
+223 LAEI
-238 TVRADSVPDLSAD
+238 DLS
-251 NRVKEIE
+251 VLGEEEIE
-258 FRALRR
+258 ASVGKKQEIRPECPVRNESVKKVEEASVTDILQDALMQKNEKTEQEPEKETTTVIG
-264 SATLNVALLLPM
+264 ATDKMEIPDYISEVVMPVDPFVKVALLLPFSAKDYPVFVDTLVEKM
-276 DAGTPNPS
+276 PVQISARS
-284 YLEFYQGFLLGLDS
+284 EQFISFYEGVLLAVDSLKNQGY
-298 VKTKYGYSVNVCLYN
+298 KVNLKVFD
-313 TARDAEKI
+313 TERSAEKMYTMVD
-321 REITESDA
+321 EID
-329 FRNTDLIIGPVY
+329 RLHPDLIIGPVY

-493 EWQAFTSVDHETYFK
+493 EWQTFTSVDHETYFK
-508 LHTKI
+508 LNTKI

>member
-1 MTMKRLCATVLL
+1 MLKLLFLFLL
-13 LLLSVCAFAVQKSGT
+13 LWSCGQVIGQGTAVTKSND
-28 IVYINGSKF
+28 IVVIRGKSY
-37 YIHTVQPGETL
+37 YLHTVQPGQTL
-48 YGLSKAYEVGEKVI
+48 YSICKAYGANIDEVKSLNDKKDNALSLYEVLKVP
-62 LQYNPSAGGGLKAGE
+62 YTD
-77 NVKIPFVTA
+77 PFVQQDD
-86 VPEPKSERKLR
+86 K
-97 RTFDSHTVA
+97 F
-106 QGETL
+106 
-111 YAISRKY
+111 Y
-118 EIPIQTVIEDNPS
+118 
-131 LDPTNLRLGERIL
+131 
-144 IRKKEIGSE
+144 
-153 DEAGAKEQ
+153 
-161 WEAYRNTLNSV
+161 
-172 AEEGYAYHMVKPG
+172 YHKVVKG
-185 ETFYSLSRRFGITE
+185 ETFYSIARLYKIKPKR
-199 EQLGSLNGGLK
+199 LLK
-210 PADLKAGAIIKVP
+210 FNEGYAQNQPLAVGAVVKLP
-223 GSPEELAAGERQPAD
+223 LAEI
-238 TVRADSVPDLSAD
+238 DLS
-251 NRVKEIE
+251 VLGEEEIE
-258 FRALRR
+258 ASVGKKQEIRPERPVRNESVKKVEEASVTDILQNALMQKNEKTEQEPEKETTTVIG
-264 SATLNVALLLPM
+264 ATDKMEIPDYISEVVMPVDPFVKVALLLPFSAKDYPVFVDTLVEKM
-276 DAGTPNPS
+276 PVQISARS
-284 YLEFYQGFLLGLDS
+284 EQFISFYEGVLLAVDSLKNQGY
-298 VKTKYGYSVNVCLYN
+298 KVNLKVFD
-313 TARDAEKI
+313 TERSAEKMYTMVD
-321 REITESDA
+321 EIDR
-329 FRNTDLIIGPVY
+329 FHPDLIIGPVY

-508 LHTKI
+508 LNTKI

-561 YRDRTLDA
+561 YRDRALDA

>member
-1 MTMKRLCATVLL
+1 MLKLLFLFLL
-13 LLLSVCAFAVQKSGT
+13 LWSCGQVLGQGTAVTKSND
-28 IVYINGSKF
+28 IVVIRGKSY
-37 YIHTVQPGETL
+37 YLHTVQPGQTL
-48 YGLSKAYEVGEKVI
+48 YSICKAYGANIDEVKSLNDKKDNALSLYEVLKVP
-62 LQYNPSAGGGLKAGE
+62 YTD
-77 NVKIPFVTA
+77 PFVQQDD
-86 VPEPKSERKLR
+86 K
-97 RTFDSHTVA
+97 F
-106 QGETL
+106 
-111 YAISRKY
+111 Y
-118 EIPIQTVIEDNPS
+118 
-131 LDPTNLRLGERIL
+131 
-144 IRKKEIGSE
+144 
-153 DEAGAKEQ
+153 
-161 WEAYRNTLNSV
+161 
-172 AEEGYAYHMVKPG
+172 YHKVVKG
-185 ETFYSLSRRFGITE
+185 ETFYSIARLYKIKPKR
-199 EQLGSLNGGLK
+199 LLK
-210 PADLKAGAIIKVP
+210 FNEGYAQNQPLAVGAVVKLP
-223 GSPEELAAGERQPAD
+223 LAEI
-238 TVRADSVPDLSAD
+238 DLS
-251 NRVKEIE
+251 VLGEEEIE
-258 FRALRR
+258 ASVGKKQEIRPERPVRNESVKKVEEASVTDILQNALMQKNEKTEQEPEKETTTVIG
-264 SATLNVALLLPM
+264 ATDKMEIPDYISEVVMPVDPFVKVALLLPFSAKDYPVFVDTLVEKM
-276 DAGTPNPS
+276 PVQISARS
-284 YLEFYQGFLLGLDS
+284 EQFISFYEGVLLAVDSLKNQGY
-298 VKTKYGYSVNVCLYN
+298 KVNLKVFD
-313 TARDAEKI
+313 TERSAEKMYTMVD
-321 REITESDA
+321 EIDR
-329 FRNTDLIIGPVY
+329 FHPDLIIGPVY

-470 VSKILPVLSALTD
+470 VSKILPILSALTE

-508 LHTKI
+508 LNTKI

>member
-1 MTMKRLCATVLL
+1 MLKLLFLFLL
-13 LLLSVCAFAVQKSGT
+13 LWSCGQVLGQGTAVTKSND
-28 IVYINGSKF
+28 IVVIRGKSY
-37 YIHTVQPGETL
+37 YLHTVQPGQTL
-48 YGLSKAYEVGEKVI
+48 YSICKAYGANIDEVKSLNDKKDNALSLYEVLKVP
-62 LQYNPSAGGGLKAGE
+62 YTE
-77 NVKIPFVTA
+77 PFVQQDD
-86 VPEPKSERKLR
+86 K
-97 RTFDSHTVA
+97 F
-106 QGETL
+106 
-111 YAISRKY
+111 Y
-118 EIPIQTVIEDNPS
+118 
-131 LDPTNLRLGERIL
+131 
-144 IRKKEIGSE
+144 
-153 DEAGAKEQ
+153 
-161 WEAYRNTLNSV
+161 
-172 AEEGYAYHMVKPG
+172 YHKVLKG
-185 ETFYSLSRRFGITE
+185 ETFYSIARLYKIKPKR
-199 EQLGSLNGGLK
+199 LLK
-210 PADLKAGAIIKVP
+210 FNEGYAQNQPLAVGAVVKLP
-223 GSPEELAAGERQPAD
+223 LAEI
-238 TVRADSVPDLSAD
+238 DLS
-251 NRVKEIE
+251 VLGEEEIE
-258 FRALRR
+258 ASVGKKQEIRPERPVRNESVKKVEEASVTDILQNALMQKNEKTEQEPEKETTTVIG
-264 SATLNVALLLPM
+264 ATDKMEIPDYISEVVMPVDPFVKVALLLPFSAKDYPVFVDTLVEKM
-276 DAGTPNPS
+276 PVQISARS
-284 YLEFYQGFLLGLDS
+284 EQFISFYEGVLLAVDSLKNQGY
-298 VKTKYGYSVNVCLYN
+298 KVNLKVFD
-313 TARDAEKI
+313 TERSAEKMYTMVD
-321 REITESDA
+321 EIDR
-329 FRNTDLIIGPVY
+329 FHPDLIIGPVY

-508 LHTKI
+508 LNTKI

>member
-1 MTMKRLCATVLL
+1 MLKLLFLFLL
-13 LLLSVCAFAVQKSGT
+13 LWSCGQVLGQGTAVTKSND
-28 IVYINGSKF
+28 IVVILGKSY
-37 YIHTVQPGETL
+37 YLHTVQPGQSL
-48 YGLSKAYEVGEKVI
+48 YSICKAYGANIDEVKSLNDKKDNALSLYEVLKVP
-62 LQYNPSAGGGLKAGE
+62 YTD
-77 NVKIPFVTA
+77 PFVQQDD
-86 VPEPKSERKLR
+86 K
-97 RTFDSHTVA
+97 F
-106 QGETL
+106 
-111 YAISRKY
+111 Y
-118 EIPIQTVIEDNPS
+118 
-131 LDPTNLRLGERIL
+131 
-144 IRKKEIGSE
+144 
-153 DEAGAKEQ
+153 
-161 WEAYRNTLNSV
+161 
-172 AEEGYAYHMVKPG
+172 YHKVLKG
-185 ETFYSLSRRFGITE
+185 ETFYSIARLYKIKPKR
-199 EQLGSLNGGLK
+199 LLK
-210 PADLKAGAIIKVP
+210 FNEGYAQNQPLAVGAVVKLP
-223 GSPEELAAGERQPAD
+223 LAEI
-238 TVRADSVPDLSAD
+238 DLS
-251 NRVKEIE
+251 VLGEEEIE
-258 FRALRR
+258 ASVGKKQEIRPERPVRNESVKKVEEASVTDILQDALMQKNEKTEQEPEKETTTVIG
-264 SATLNVALLLPM
+264 ATDKMEIPDYISEVVMPVDPFVKVALLLPFSAKDYPVFVDTLVEKM
-276 DAGTPNPS
+276 PVQISARS
-284 YLEFYQGFLLGLDS
+284 EQFISFYEGVLLAVDSLKNQGY
-298 VKTKYGYSVNVCLYN
+298 KVNLKVFD
-313 TARDAEKI
+313 TERSAEKMYTMVD
-321 REITESDA
+321 EIDR
-329 FRNTDLIIGPVY
+329 FHPDLIIGPVY

-508 LHTKI
+508 LNTKI

>member
-1 MTMKRLCATVLL
+1 MLKLLFLFLL
-13 LLLSVCAFAVQKSGT
+13 LWSCGQVIGQGTAVTKSND
-28 IVYINGSKF
+28 IVVIRGKSY
-37 YIHTVQPGETL
+37 YLHTVQPGQTL
-48 YGLSKAYEVGEKVI
+48 YSICKAYGANIDEVKSLNDKKDNALSLYEVLKVP
-62 LQYNPSAGGGLKAGE
+62 YTD
-77 NVKIPFVTA
+77 PFVQQDD
-86 VPEPKSERKLR
+86 K
-97 RTFDSHTVA
+97 F
-106 QGETL
+106 
-111 YAISRKY
+111 Y
-118 EIPIQTVIEDNPS
+118 
-131 LDPTNLRLGERIL
+131 
-144 IRKKEIGSE
+144 
-153 DEAGAKEQ
+153 
-161 WEAYRNTLNSV
+161 
-172 AEEGYAYHMVKPG
+172 YHKVLKG
-185 ETFYSLSRRFGITE
+185 ETFYSIARLYKIKPKR
-199 EQLGSLNGGLK
+199 LLK
-210 PADLKAGAIIKVP
+210 FNEGYAQNQPLAVGAVVKLP
-223 GSPEELAAGERQPAD
+223 LAEI
-238 TVRADSVPDLSAD
+238 DLS
-251 NRVKEIE
+251 VLGEEEIE
-258 FRALRR
+258 ASVGKKQEIRPERPVRNESVKKVEEASVTDILQDALMQKNEKTEQEPEKETTTIIG
-264 SATLNVALLLPM
+264 ATDKMEIPDYISEVVMPVDPFVKVALLLPFSAKDYPVFVDTLVEKM
-276 DAGTPNPS
+276 PVQISARS
-284 YLEFYQGFLLGLDS
+284 EQFISFYEGVLLAVDSLKNQGY
-298 VKTKYGYSVNVCLYN
+298 KVNLKVFD
-313 TARDAEKI
+313 TERSAEKMYTMVD
-321 REITESDA
+321 EIDR
-329 FRNTDLIIGPVY
+329 FHPDLIIGPVY

-508 LHTKI
+508 LNTKI

>member
-1 MTMKRLCATVLL
+1 MLKLLFLFLL
-13 LLLSVCAFAVQKSGT
+13 LWSCGQVIGQGTAVTKSND
-28 IVYINGSKF
+28 IVVIRGKSY
-37 YIHTVQPGETL
+37 YLHTVQPGQTL
-48 YGLSKAYEVGEKVI
+48 YSICKAYGANIDEVKSLNDKKDNALSLYEVLKVP
-62 LQYNPSAGGGLKAGE
+62 YTD
-77 NVKIPFVTA
+77 PFVQQDD
-86 VPEPKSERKLR
+86 K
-97 RTFDSHTVA
+97 F
-106 QGETL
+106 
-111 YAISRKY
+111 Y
-118 EIPIQTVIEDNPS
+118 
-131 LDPTNLRLGERIL
+131 
-144 IRKKEIGSE
+144 
-153 DEAGAKEQ
+153 
-161 WEAYRNTLNSV
+161 
-172 AEEGYAYHMVKPG
+172 YHKVVKG
-185 ETFYSLSRRFGITE
+185 ETFYSIARLYKIKPKR
-199 EQLGSLNGGLK
+199 LLK
-210 PADLKAGAIIKVP
+210 FNEGYAQNQPLAVGAVVKLP
-223 GSPEELAAGERQPAD
+223 LAEI
-238 TVRADSVPDLSAD
+238 DLS
-251 NRVKEIE
+251 VLGEEEIE
-258 FRALRR
+258 ASVGKKQEIRPERPVRNESVKKVEEASVTDILQNALMQKNEKTEQEPEKETTTVIG
-264 SATLNVALLLPM
+264 ATDKMEIPDYISEVVMPVDPFVKVALLLPFSAKDYPVFVDTLVEKM
-276 DAGTPNPS
+276 PVQISARS
-284 YLEFYQGFLLGLDS
+284 EQFISFYEGVLLAVDSLKNQGY
-298 VKTKYGYSVNVCLYN
+298 KVNLKVFD
-313 TARDAEKI
+313 TERSAEKMYTMVD
-321 REITESDA
+321 EIDR
-329 FRNTDLIIGPVY
+329 FHPDLIIGPVY

-508 LHTKI
+508 LNTKI

-553 YFIELAAK
+553 YFIEWAAK

>member
-1 MTMKRLCATVLL
+1 MLKLLFLFLL
-13 LLLSVCAFAVQKSGT
+13 LWSCGQVLGQGTAVTKSND
-28 IVYINGSKF
+28 IVVIRGKSY
-37 YIHTVQPGETL
+37 YLHTVQPGQTL
-48 YGLSKAYEVGEKVI
+48 YSICKAYGANIDEVKSLNDKKDNALSLYEVLKVP
-62 LQYNPSAGGGLKAGE
+62 YTD
-77 NVKIPFVTA
+77 PFVQQDD
-86 VPEPKSERKLR
+86 K
-97 RTFDSHTVA
+97 F
-106 QGETL
+106 
-111 YAISRKY
+111 Y
-118 EIPIQTVIEDNPS
+118 
-131 LDPTNLRLGERIL
+131 
-144 IRKKEIGSE
+144 
-153 DEAGAKEQ
+153 
-161 WEAYRNTLNSV
+161 
-172 AEEGYAYHMVKPG
+172 YHKVLKG
-185 ETFYSLSRRFGITE
+185 ETFYSIARLYKIKPKR
-199 EQLGSLNGGLK
+199 LLK
-210 PADLKAGAIIKVP
+210 FNEGYAQNQPLAVGAVVKLP
-223 GSPEELAAGERQPAD
+223 LAEI
-238 TVRADSVPDLSAD
+238 DLS
-251 NRVKEIE
+251 VLGEEEIE
-258 FRALRR
+258 ASVGKKQEIRPERPVRNESVKKVEEASVTDILQNARMQKNEKTEQEPEKETTTVIG
-264 SATLNVALLLPM
+264 ATDKMEIPDYISEVVMPVDPFVKVALLLPFSAKDYPVFVDTLVEKMPVQISARSEQFISFYEGVLLAM
-276 DAGTPNPS
+276 DSLKN
-284 YLEFYQGFLLGLDS
+284 QGY
-298 VKTKYGYSVNVCLYN
+298 KVNLKVFD
-313 TARDAEKI
+313 TERSAEKMYTMVD
-321 REITESDA
+321 EIDR
-329 FRNTDLIIGPVY
+329 FHPDLIIGPVY

-508 LHTKI
+508 LNTKI

>member
-1 MTMKRLCATVLL
+1 M
-13 LLLSVCAFAVQKSGT
+13 
-28 IVYINGSKF
+28 
-37 YIHTVQPGETL
+37 HTVQPGQTL
-48 YGLSKAYEVGEKVI
+48 YSICKAYGANIDEVKSLNDKKDNALSLYEVLKVP
-62 LQYNPSAGGGLKAGE
+62 YTD
-77 NVKIPFVTA
+77 PFVQQDD
-86 VPEPKSERKLR
+86 K
-97 RTFDSHTVA
+97 F
-106 QGETL
+106 
-111 YAISRKY
+111 Y
-118 EIPIQTVIEDNPS
+118 
-131 LDPTNLRLGERIL
+131 
-144 IRKKEIGSE
+144 
-153 DEAGAKEQ
+153 
-161 WEAYRNTLNSV
+161 
-172 AEEGYAYHMVKPG
+172 YHKVVKG
-185 ETFYSLSRRFGITE
+185 ETFYSIARLYKIKPKR
-199 EQLGSLNGGLK
+199 LLK
-210 PADLKAGAIIKVP
+210 FNEGYAQNQPLAVGAVVKLP
-223 GSPEELAAGERQPAD
+223 LAEI
-238 TVRADSVPDLSAD
+238 DLS
-251 NRVKEIE
+251 VLGEEEIE
-258 FRALRR
+258 ASVGKKQEIRPVRPVRNESVKKVEEASVTDILQNALMQKNEKTEQEPEKETTTVIG
-264 SATLNVALLLPM
+264 ATDKMEIPDYISEVVMPVDPFVKVALLLPFSAKDYPVFVDTLVEKM
-276 DAGTPNPS
+276 PVQISARS
-284 YLEFYQGFLLGLDS
+284 EQFISFYEGVLLAVDSLKNQGY
-298 VKTKYGYSVNVCLYN
+298 KVNLKVFD
-313 TARDAEKI
+313 TERSAEKMYTMVD
-321 REITESDA
+321 EIDR
-329 FRNTDLIIGPVY
+329 FHPDLIIGPVY

-508 LHTKI
+508 LNTKI

>member
-1 MTMKRLCATVLL
+1 MLKLLFLFLL
-13 LLLSVCAFAVQKSGT
+13 LWSCGQVLGQGTAVTKSND
-28 IVYINGSKF
+28 IVVIRGKSY
-37 YIHTVQPGETL
+37 YLHTVQPGQTL
-48 YGLSKAYEVGEKVI
+48 YSICKAYGANIDEVKSLNDKKDNALSLYEVLKVP
-62 LQYNPSAGGGLKAGE
+62 YTD
-77 NVKIPFVTA
+77 PFVQQDD
-86 VPEPKSERKLR
+86 K
-97 RTFDSHTVA
+97 F
-106 QGETL
+106 
-111 YAISRKY
+111 Y
-118 EIPIQTVIEDNPS
+118 
-131 LDPTNLRLGERIL
+131 
-144 IRKKEIGSE
+144 
-153 DEAGAKEQ
+153 
-161 WEAYRNTLNSV
+161 
-172 AEEGYAYHMVKPG
+172 YHKVLKG
-185 ETFYSLSRRFGITE
+185 ETFYSIARLYKIKPKR
-199 EQLGSLNGGLK
+199 LLK
-210 PADLKAGAIIKVP
+210 FNEGYAQNQPLAVGAVVKLP
-223 GSPEELAAGERQPAD
+223 LAEI
-238 TVRADSVPDLSAD
+238 DLS
-251 NRVKEIE
+251 VLGEEEIE
-258 FRALRR
+258 ASVGKKQEIRPERPVRNESVKKVEEASVTDILQDALMQKNEKTEQEPENETTTVIG
-264 SATLNVALLLPM
+264 ATDKMEIPDYISEVVMPVDPFVKVALLLPFSAKDYPVFVDTLVEKM
-276 DAGTPNPS
+276 PVQISARS
-284 YLEFYQGFLLGLDS
+284 EQFISFYEGVLLAVDSLKNQGY
-298 VKTKYGYSVNVCLYN
+298 KVNLKVFD
-313 TARDAEKI
+313 TERSAEKMYTMVD
-321 REITESDA
+321 EIDR
-329 FRNTDLIIGPVY
+329 FHPDLIIGPVY

-508 LHTKI
+508 LNTKI

>member
-1 MTMKRLCATVLL
+1 MLKLLFLFLL
-13 LLLSVCAFAVQKSGT
+13 LWSCGQVLGQGTAVTKSND
-28 IVYINGSKF
+28 IVVIRGKSY
-37 YIHTVQPGETL
+37 YLHTVQPGQTL
-48 YGLSKAYEVGEKVI
+48 YSICKAYGANIDEVKSLNDKKDNALSLYEVLKVP
-62 LQYNPSAGGGLKAGE
+62 YTD
-77 NVKIPFVTA
+77 PFVQQDD
-86 VPEPKSERKLR
+86 K
-97 RTFDSHTVA
+97 F
-106 QGETL
+106 
-111 YAISRKY
+111 Y
-118 EIPIQTVIEDNPS
+118 
-131 LDPTNLRLGERIL
+131 
-144 IRKKEIGSE
+144 
-153 DEAGAKEQ
+153 
-161 WEAYRNTLNSV
+161 
-172 AEEGYAYHMVKPG
+172 YHKVLKG
-185 ETFYSLSRRFGITE
+185 ETFYSIARLYRIKPKR
-199 EQLGSLNGGLK
+199 LLK
-210 PADLKAGAIIKVP
+210 FNEGYAQNQPLAVGAVVKLP
-223 GSPEELAAGERQPAD
+223 LAEI
-238 TVRADSVPDLSAD
+238 DLS
-251 NRVKEIE
+251 VLGEEEIE
-258 FRALRR
+258 ASVGKKQEIRPVRPVRNESVKKVEEASVTDILQDALMQKNEKTEQEPEKETTTVIG
-264 SATLNVALLLPM
+264 ATDKMEIPDYISEVVMPVDPFVKVALLLPFSAKDYPVFVDTLVEKM
-276 DAGTPNPS
+276 PVQISARS
-284 YLEFYQGFLLGLDS
+284 EQFISFYEGVLLAVDSLKNQGY
-298 VKTKYGYSVNVCLYN
+298 KVNLKVFD
-313 TARDAEKI
+313 TERSAEKMYTMVD
-321 REITESDA
+321 EIDR
-329 FRNTDLIIGPVY
+329 FHPDLIIGPVY

-508 LHTKI
+508 LNTKI

>member
-1 MTMKRLCATVLL
+1 MLKLFLFLL
-13 LLLSVCAFAVQKSGT
+13 LWSCGQVLGQGTAVTKSND
-28 IVYINGSKF
+28 IVVIRGKSY
-37 YIHTVQPGETL
+37 YLHTVQPGQTL
-48 YGLSKAYEVGEKVI
+48 YSICKAYGANIDEVKSLNDKKDNALSLYEVLKVP
-62 LQYNPSAGGGLKAGE
+62 YTD
-77 NVKIPFVTA
+77 PFVQQDD
-86 VPEPKSERKLR
+86 K
-97 RTFDSHTVA
+97 F
-106 QGETL
+106 
-111 YAISRKY
+111 Y
-118 EIPIQTVIEDNPS
+118 
-131 LDPTNLRLGERIL
+131 
-144 IRKKEIGSE
+144 
-153 DEAGAKEQ
+153 
-161 WEAYRNTLNSV
+161 
-172 AEEGYAYHMVKPG
+172 YHKVLKG
-185 ETFYSLSRRFGITE
+185 ETFYSIARLYKIKPKR
-199 EQLGSLNGGLK
+199 LLK
-210 PADLKAGAIIKVP
+210 FNEGYAQNQPLAVGAVVKLP
-223 GSPEELAAGERQPAD
+223 LAEI
-238 TVRADSVPDLSAD
+238 DLS
-251 NRVKEIE
+251 VLGEEEIE
-258 FRALRR
+258 ASVGKKQEIRPERPVRNESVKKVEEASVTDILQDALMQKNEKTEQEPEKETTTVIG
-264 SATLNVALLLPM
+264 ATDKMEIPDYISEVVMPVDPFVKVALLLPFSAKDYPVFVDTLVEKM
-276 DAGTPNPS
+276 PVQISARS
-284 YLEFYQGFLLGLDS
+284 EQFISFYEGVLLAVDSLKNQGY
-298 VKTKYGYSVNVCLYN
+298 KVNLKVFD
-313 TARDAEKI
+313 TERSAEKMYTMVD
-321 REITESDA
+321 EIDR
-329 FRNTDLIIGPVY
+329 FHPDLIIGPVY

-508 LHTKI
+508 LNTKI

>member
-1 MTMKRLCATVLL
+1 MLKLLFLFLL
-13 LLLSVCAFAVQKSGT
+13 LWSCGQILGQGTAVTKSND
-28 IVYINGSKF
+28 IVVIRGKSY
-37 YIHTVQPGETL
+37 YLHTVQPGQTL
-48 YGLSKAYEVGEKVI
+48 YSICKAYGANIDEVKSLNDKKDNALSLYEVLKVP
-62 LQYNPSAGGGLKAGE
+62 YTD
-77 NVKIPFVTA
+77 PFVQQDD
-86 VPEPKSERKLR
+86 K
-97 RTFDSHTVA
+97 F
-106 QGETL
+106 
-111 YAISRKY
+111 Y
-118 EIPIQTVIEDNPS
+118 
-131 LDPTNLRLGERIL
+131 
-144 IRKKEIGSE
+144 
-153 DEAGAKEQ
+153 
-161 WEAYRNTLNSV
+161 
-172 AEEGYAYHMVKPG
+172 YHKVLKG
-185 ETFYSLSRRFGITE
+185 ETFYSIARLYKIKPKR
-199 EQLGSLNGGLK
+199 LLK
-210 PADLKAGAIIKVP
+210 FNEGYAQNQPLAVGAVVKLP
-223 GSPEELAAGERQPAD
+223 LAEI
-238 TVRADSVPDLSAD
+238 DLS
-251 NRVKEIE
+251 VLGEEEIE
-258 FRALRR
+258 ASVGKKQEIRPERPVRNESVKKVEEASVTDILQNALMQKNEKTEQEPEKETTTVIG
-264 SATLNVALLLPM
+264 ATDKMEIPDYISEVVMPVDPFVKVALLLPFSAKDYPVFVDTLVEKM
-276 DAGTPNPS
+276 PVQISARS
-284 YLEFYQGFLLGLDS
+284 EQFISFYEGVLLAVDSLKNQGY
-298 VKTKYGYSVNVCLYN
+298 KVNLKVFD
-313 TARDAEKI
+313 TERSAEKMYTMVD
-321 REITESDA
+321 EIDR
-329 FRNTDLIIGPVY
+329 FHPDLIIGPVY

-508 LHTKI
+508 LNTKI

>member
-1 MTMKRLCATVLL
+1 MLKLLFLFLL
-13 LLLSVCAFAVQKSGT
+13 LWSCGQVLGQGTAVTKSND
-28 IVYINGSKF
+28 IVVIRGKSY
-37 YIHTVQPGETL
+37 YLHTVQPGQTL
-48 YGLSKAYEVGEKVI
+48 YSICKAYGANIDEVKSLNDKKDNALSLYEVLKVP
-62 LQYNPSAGGGLKAGE
+62 YTD
-77 NVKIPFVTA
+77 PFVQQDD
-86 VPEPKSERKLR
+86 K
-97 RTFDSHTVA
+97 F
-106 QGETL
+106 
-111 YAISRKY
+111 Y
-118 EIPIQTVIEDNPS
+118 
-131 LDPTNLRLGERIL
+131 
-144 IRKKEIGSE
+144 
-153 DEAGAKEQ
+153 
-161 WEAYRNTLNSV
+161 
-172 AEEGYAYHMVKPG
+172 YHKVLKG
-185 ETFYSLSRRFGITE
+185 ETFYSIARLYKIKPKR
-199 EQLGSLNGGLK
+199 LLK
-210 PADLKAGAIIKVP
+210 FNEGYAQNQPLAVGAVVKLP
-223 GSPEELAAGERQPAD
+223 LAEI
-238 TVRADSVPDLSAD
+238 DLS
-251 NRVKEIE
+251 VLGEEEIE
-258 FRALRR
+258 ASVGKKQEIRPERPVRNESVKKVEEASVTDILQNALMQKNEKTEQEPEKETTTVIG
-264 SATLNVALLLPM
+264 ATDKMEIPDYISEVVMPVDPFVKVALLLPFSAKDYPVFVDTLVEKM
-276 DAGTPNPS
+276 PVQISARS
-284 YLEFYQGFLLGLDS
+284 EQFISFYEGVLLAVDSLKNQGY
-298 VKTKYGYSVNVCLYN
+298 KVNLKVFD
-313 TARDAEKI
+313 TERSAEKI
-321 REITESDA
+321 YTMVDEIDR
-329 FRNTDLIIGPVY
+329 FHPDLIIGPVY

-508 LHTKI
+508 LNTKI

>member
-1 MTMKRLCATVLL
+1 MLKLLFLFLL
-13 LLLSVCAFAVQKSGT
+13 LWSCGQVLGQGTAVTKSND
-28 IVYINGSKF
+28 IVVIRGKSY
-37 YIHTVQPGETL
+37 YLHTVQPGQTL
-48 YGLSKAYEVGEKVI
+48 YSICKAYGANIDEVKSLNDKKDNALSLYEVLKVP
-62 LQYNPSAGGGLKAGE
+62 YTD
-77 NVKIPFVTA
+77 PFVQQDD
-86 VPEPKSERKLR
+86 K
-97 RTFDSHTVA
+97 F
-106 QGETL
+106 
-111 YAISRKY
+111 Y
-118 EIPIQTVIEDNPS
+118 
-131 LDPTNLRLGERIL
+131 
-144 IRKKEIGSE
+144 
-153 DEAGAKEQ
+153 
-161 WEAYRNTLNSV
+161 
-172 AEEGYAYHMVKPG
+172 YHKVVKG
-185 ETFYSLSRRFGITE
+185 ETFYSIARLYKIKPKR
-199 EQLGSLNGGLK
+199 LLK
-210 PADLKAGAIIKVP
+210 FNEGYAQNQPLAVGAVVKLP
-223 GSPEELAAGERQPAD
+223 LAEI
-238 TVRADSVPDLSAD
+238 DLS
-251 NRVKEIE
+251 VLGEEEIE
-258 FRALRR
+258 ASVGKKQEIRPERPVRNESVKKVEEASVTDILQNALMQKNEKTEQEPEKETTTVIG
-264 SATLNVALLLPM
+264 ATDKMEIPDYISEVVMPVDPFVKVALLLPFSAKDYPVFVDTLVEKM
-276 DAGTPNPS
+276 PVQISARS
-284 YLEFYQGFLLGLDS
+284 EQFISFYEGVLLAVDSLKNQGY
-298 VKTKYGYSVNVCLYN
+298 KVNLKVFD
-313 TARDAEKI
+313 TERSAEKMYTMVD
-321 REITESDA
+321 EIDR
-329 FRNTDLIIGPVY
+329 FHPDLIIGPVY

-508 LHTKI
+508 LNTKI

>member
-1 MTMKRLCATVLL
+1 MLKLLFLFLL
-13 LLLSVCAFAVQKSGT
+13 LWSCGQVLGQGTAVTKSND
-28 IVYINGSKF
+28 IVVIRGKSY
-37 YIHTVQPGETL
+37 YLHTVQPGQTL
-48 YGLSKAYEVGEKVI
+48 YSICKAYGANIDEVKSLNDKKDNALSLYEVLKVP
-62 LQYNPSAGGGLKAGE
+62 YTD
-77 NVKIPFVTA
+77 PFVQQDD
-86 VPEPKSERKLR
+86 K
-97 RTFDSHTVA
+97 F
-106 QGETL
+106 
-111 YAISRKY
+111 Y
-118 EIPIQTVIEDNPS
+118 
-131 LDPTNLRLGERIL
+131 
-144 IRKKEIGSE
+144 
-153 DEAGAKEQ
+153 
-161 WEAYRNTLNSV
+161 
-172 AEEGYAYHMVKPG
+172 YHKVLKG
-185 ETFYSLSRRFGITE
+185 ETFYSIARLYKIKPKR
-199 EQLGSLNGGLK
+199 LLK
-210 PADLKAGAIIKVP
+210 FNEGYAQNQPLAVGAVVKLP
-223 GSPEELAAGERQPAD
+223 LAEI
-238 TVRADSVPDLSAD
+238 DLS
-251 NRVKEIE
+251 VLGEEEIE
-258 FRALRR
+258 ASVGKKQEIRPVRPVRNESVKKVEEASVTDILQDALMQKNEKTEQEPEKETTTVIG
-264 SATLNVALLLPM
+264 ATDKMEIPDYISEVVMPVDPFVKVALLLPFSAKDYPVFVDTLVEKM
-276 DAGTPNPS
+276 PVQISARS
-284 YLEFYQGFLLGLDS
+284 EQFISFYEGVLLAVDSLKNQGY
-298 VKTKYGYSVNVCLYN
+298 KVNLKVFD
-313 TARDAEKI
+313 TERSAEKMYTMVD
-321 REITESDA
+321 EIDR
-329 FRNTDLIIGPVY
+329 FHPDLIIGPVY

-508 LHTKI
+508 LNTKI

-530 LKYRKYFYTEPNNL
+530 FKYRKYFYTEPNNL

-587 EGQAGKENQGFYIV
+587 EGKAGKENQGFYIV

>member
-1 MTMKRLCATVLL
+1 MLKLLFLFLL
-13 LLLSVCAFAVQKSGT
+13 LWSCGQVIGQGTAVTKSND
-28 IVYINGSKF
+28 IVVIRGKSY
-37 YIHTVQPGETL
+37 YLHTVQPGQTL
-48 YGLSKAYEVGEKVI
+48 YSICKAYGANIDEVKSLNDKKDNALSLYEVLKVP
-62 LQYNPSAGGGLKAGE
+62 YTD
-77 NVKIPFVTA
+77 PFVQQDD
-86 VPEPKSERKLR
+86 K
-97 RTFDSHTVA
+97 F
-106 QGETL
+106 
-111 YAISRKY
+111 Y
-118 EIPIQTVIEDNPS
+118 
-131 LDPTNLRLGERIL
+131 
-144 IRKKEIGSE
+144 
-153 DEAGAKEQ
+153 
-161 WEAYRNTLNSV
+161 
-172 AEEGYAYHMVKPG
+172 YHKVVKG
-185 ETFYSLSRRFGITE
+185 ETFYSIARLYKIKPKR
-199 EQLGSLNGGLK
+199 LLK
-210 PADLKAGAIIKVP
+210 FNEGYAQNQPLAVGAVVKLP
-223 GSPEELAAGERQPAD
+223 LAEI
-238 TVRADSVPDLSAD
+238 DLS
-251 NRVKEIE
+251 VLGEEEIE
-258 FRALRR
+258 ASVGKKQEIRPERPVRNESVKKVEEASVTDILQNALMQKNEKTEQEPEKETTTVIG
-264 SATLNVALLLPM
+264 ATDKMEIPDYISEVVMPVDPFVKVALLLPFSAKDYPVFVDTLVEKM
-276 DAGTPNPS
+276 PVQISARS
-284 YLEFYQGFLLGLDS
+284 EQFISFYEGVLLAVDSLKNQGY
-298 VKTKYGYSVNVCLYN
+298 KVNLKVFD
-313 TARDAEKI
+313 TERSAEKMYTMVD
-321 REITESDA
+321 EIDR
-329 FRNTDLIIGPVY
+329 FHPDLIIGPVY

-508 LHTKI
+508 LNTKI

-577 DFSRFYFQKM
+577 DFSRFYFQKN
-587 EGQAGKENQGFYIV
+587 GR
-601 NFGSDYRL
+601 SSR
-609 KIESL
+609 

>member
-1 MTMKRLCATVLL
+1 MLKLLFLFLL
-13 LLLSVCAFAVQKSGT
+13 LWSCGQVLGQGTAVTKSND
-28 IVYINGSKF
+28 IVVIRGKSY
-37 YIHTVQPGETL
+37 YLHTVQPGQTL
-48 YGLSKAYEVGEKVI
+48 YSICKAYGANIDEVKSLNDKKDNALSLYEVLKVP
-62 LQYNPSAGGGLKAGE
+62 YTD
-77 NVKIPFVTA
+77 PFVQQDD
-86 VPEPKSERKLR
+86 K
-97 RTFDSHTVA
+97 F
-106 QGETL
+106 
-111 YAISRKY
+111 Y
-118 EIPIQTVIEDNPS
+118 
-131 LDPTNLRLGERIL
+131 
-144 IRKKEIGSE
+144 
-153 DEAGAKEQ
+153 
-161 WEAYRNTLNSV
+161 
-172 AEEGYAYHMVKPG
+172 YHKVVKG
-185 ETFYSLSRRFGITE
+185 ETFYSIARLYKIKPKR
-199 EQLGSLNGGLK
+199 LLK
-210 PADLKAGAIIKVP
+210 FNEGYAQNQPLTVGAVVKLP
-223 GSPEELAAGERQPAD
+223 LAEI
-238 TVRADSVPDLSAD
+238 DLSVLGEEEIEASVGKKQEIRPERPVRNESVKKVEEASVTD
-251 NRVKEIE
+251 ILQNALMQKNEKTEQEPEKEITTVIG
-258 FRALRR
+258 
-264 SATLNVALLLPM
+264 ATDKMEIPDYISEVVMPVDPFVKVALLLPFSAKDYPVFVDTLVEKM
-276 DAGTPNPS
+276 PVQISARS
-284 YLEFYQGFLLGLDS
+284 EQFISFYEGVLLAVDSLKNQGY
-298 VKTKYGYSVNVCLYN
+298 KVNLKVFD
-313 TARDAEKI
+313 TERSAEKMYTMVD
-321 REITESDA
+321 EIDR
-329 FRNTDLIIGPVY
+329 FHPDLIIGPVY

-508 LHTKI
+508 LNTKI